1 MRTKIL
7 MLILLSHLSLY
18 LNAEMRYRMVVK
30 DVPEGITMADL
41 QPRILFDYGG
51 PTMTATMDYD
61 ESTSSFVYDY
71 VDSYP
76 IVLNVKFQVDG
87 DYFLSDEWED
97 WKISP
102 EQAEQ
107 TKEVSLKGYRKIS
120 LQPEDGWT
128 FWNQETDN
136 TVTMYQIRFSQSDSP
151 NASWCAAHGS
161 GTVTSDEVDYYIYAK
176 AGDYIWSGTIF
187 DASGRKLIVNKERVT
202 IDDHSEQL
210 TLRVD
215 WSTKSLVTCSVTGIP
230 EEKQDYVIFL
240 DQVNQD
246 FFFTKQ
252 TELLLER
259 GKTYHWS
266 LRNTEVGS
274 FFAYPKSGGFT
285 TEQSK
290 MDLVIDYS
298 DCRKS
303 TLTLTEKE
311 GFRMGIVNLS
321 LQDNEGMNNN
331 LSYVPPYLPMYLP
344 DGHDVDL
351 NFSCTLWDE
360 QSREWA
366 VFPYRTILTAG
377 QQQNLV
383 IDLSAYHKIDFTCQG
398 QAVDPWVAIQGEED
412 PYFGE
417 LARQSMYM
425 PDGKYHASF
434 VHPDGAALECDFTVE
449 GTDQV
454 VEFEYTPDDY
464 KRVTVELQNADR
476 VPSSLEIW
484 NASLDILQDG
494 ELLATHLIYLN
505 EGTASFVL
513 KKGTYDYELSLD
525 ENGPYAITMPQT
537 GSFEVIDTTQQ
548 LNLDLC
554 EFCFVPLN
562 VKNEEG
568 EQLPAFY
575 YIINGD
581 QKTLSYLEMPMYM
594 ILPEGTYP
602 LELFLGGYEPLKKE
616 IQLNCQIDEI
626 PLVMKKGD
634 IFPLFV
640 AVENLKEG
648 EMATVAVDGIGS
660 YICYE
665 DGFPDG
671 DFLPFMSVKAGVYSL
686 TITAPGYETY
696 RGQIAV
702 DREHYSPDDL
712 GVYYEFTLQREGT
725 GLENQEQ
732 TVRPKVSLV
741 GDAIQVVSE
750 TECKIGVYTVSGV
763 CVARLEGNNV
773 RTESLPSGLYVV
785 RMLTADK
792 QSFITKINVHR

>member
-311 GFRMGIVNLS
+311 GFRMGIVHLS

-344 DGHDVDL
+344 ERHDVDL

-366 VFPYRTILTAG
+366 VFPYRTILKAG
-377 QQQNLV
+377 KQQDLV
-383 IDLSAYHKIDFTCQG
+383 IDLSAYHKIDFICQD
-398 QAVDPWVAIQGEED
+398 QAVDPWVAIQGDEN

-505 EGTASFVL
+505 EGTVSFVL

-525 ENGPYAITMPQT
+525 DNGPYAITMPLT
-537 GSFEVIDTTQQ
+537 GSFEVADVAPQ
-548 LNLDLC
+548 LNLDLG
-554 EFCFVPLN
+554 EFCLASLN

-575 YIINGD
+575 YMINGD
-581 QKTLSYLEMPMYM
+581 QKTLDYIELPMYM
-594 ILPEGTYP
+594 ILPEGKYP
-602 LELFLGGYEPLKKE
+602 LELFLGGYEPLKE
-616 IQLNCQIDEI
+616 NVQLNRQTTEI
-626 PLVMKKGD
+626 PLVMKRGD

-648 EMATVAVDGIGS
+648 EMATVTVDGIGS

-671 DFLPFMSVKAGVYSL
+671 DFLPFMSVKSGVYTL

-696 RGQIAV
+696 HGQISV

-712 GVYYEFTLQREGT
+712 GVYYEFILQRQGS
-725 GLENQEQ
+725 GLENPEQ
-732 TVRPKVSLV
+732 TVCPKVSLV
-741 GDAIQVVSE
+741 GDAIQVQSE
-750 TECKIGVYTVSGV
+750 TECKVGVYSASGI
-763 CVARLEGNNV
+763 CVARLEGKNV
-773 RTESLPSGLYVV
+773 CTEILSPGLYIV
-785 RMLTADK
+785 RVLTADK
-792 QSFITKINVHR
+792 QSFITNLNVSR